1 MTGRGG
7 MGDPVRATRNFARA
21 LDGRSFLMQMG
32 RNDQFCTVEQA
43 QRLYDIIPGSKKELT
58 APLERPGR
66 GWRNLPR
73 NRFGRKIQRSH
84 IYRLSGRGIAAEESL
99 RGLASGFSR
108 HLLGLTEGAQQVATQ
123 DLVNVPLGVAPL

>member
-7 MGDPVRATRNFARA
+7 MGDPVRATKNFART

-58 APLERPGR
+58 ASLERPGR

-84 IYRLSGRGIAAEESL
+84 IYRLSGRGITAEESL
-99 RGLASGFSR
+99 RELAFGFSR